1 MLNIDQLIKES
12 LKAKK
17 TVDLKVYRNLK
28 ADILSFK
35 TQKNAPEYDEA
46 AEIKI
51 LQKYAKKLEDSV
63 VEFTKAGRQD
73 LVQECNEELGVLK
86 TLLPKPVDKIDIYEE
101 LRYWAEENQYVEDE
115 IAYEIKIPKKEMGT
129 AIKYLKSKFPS
140 ADGKLISEVVKENL
154 E

>member
-35 TQKNAPEYDEA
+35 TQKNAPEYNEA

-63 VEFTKAGRQD
+63 VEFTKAERQD
-73 LVQECNEELGVLK
+73 LVQECNEELEVLK
-86 TLLPKPVDKIDIYEE
+86 TLLPKPIDKIDIYEE

-115 IAYEIKIPKKEMGT
+115 IAYEIKIPKKEMGV

-140 ADGKLISEVVKENL
+140 ADGRLLSEVVKENL